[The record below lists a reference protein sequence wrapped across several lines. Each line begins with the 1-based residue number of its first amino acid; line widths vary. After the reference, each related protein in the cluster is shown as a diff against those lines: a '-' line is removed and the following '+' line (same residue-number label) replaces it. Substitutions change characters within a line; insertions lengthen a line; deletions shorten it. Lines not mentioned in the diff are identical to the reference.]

1 MRGSPLPRGVWLLGW
16 VSLAT
21 DAASE
26 AIYALLPFFLTTLL
40 GAGAL
45 SIGIVE
51 GAADAINSVLKLA
64 SGRWSDRA
72 ARRRP
77 LVLAGYALSSAV
89 RPLMSLA
96 TSATHVFAV
105 RFVDRVGKGIRG
117 APRDA
122 WLATLATP
130 ATRGR
135 VFGFHRGMD
144 HAGAIVGPVLATIF
158 LSAFPGEYRTLF
170 ALSLVP
176 GVIAVLL
183 VFFVRE
189 ADDPAMRS
197 PPAAVTST
205 VTATATTAPPAAAL
219 PPRLRQFLIVLTVFT
234 LGNSTDAYLLLRLT
248 DAAGGPQTVPLMW
261 AALHVVKASASF
273 VGGAWSDRAGRRRV
287 IALGWC
293 VYAAVYIGFALSRT
307 LPALLTWFLIY
318 GVYFGLTEGT
328 EKALVAD
335 LTPPSSRGT
344 AFGVLTAVQG
354 IGALAASLL
363 FGVVWTAVGPSAA
376 FATGAALALVA
387 TGALLVTLRERPV

>member
-1 MRGSPLPRGVWLLGW
+1 MRGAPLPRGVWLLGW

-26 AIYALLPFFLTTLL
+26 AIYALLPFFLTTVL

-96 TSATHVFAV
+96 ASWTQVFAV
-105 RFVDRVGKGIRG
+105 RFVDRIGKGIRG

-122 WLATLATP
+122 WLASLATP
-130 ATRGR
+130 ETRGR

-144 HAGAIVGPVLATIF
+144 HAGAIVGPVFATLF
-158 LSAFPGEYRTLF
+158 LVAFPGEYRTLF
-170 ALSLVP
+170 ALSIVP
-176 GVIAVLL
+176 GLISVLL
-183 VFFVRE
+183 VSLVRE
-189 ADDPAMRS
+189 ADHPVAR
-197 PPAAVTST
+197 PPAVAGVDVS
-205 VTATATTAPPAAAL
+205 VPL
-219 PPRLRQFLIVLTVFT
+219 PPRLRQFLVVLALFT

-248 DAAGGPQTVPLMW
+248 DAAGGPQAVPLMW
-261 AALHVVKASASF
+261 AALHVVKAGASF
-273 VGGAWSDRAGRRRV
+273 IGGAWSDRVGRRRV

-293 VYAAVYIGFALSRT
+293 VYAAVYIGFATSRT
-307 LPALLTWFLIY
+307 LPALLMWFLVY

-335 LTPPSSRGT
+335 LTPPERRGT
-344 AFGVLTAVQG
+344 AFGLMTAVQG

-363 FGVVWTAVGPSAA
+363 FGVIWTAWGPSAA
-376 FATGAALALVA
+376 FGTGAGLALTA
-387 TGALLVTLRERPV
+387 TAALFVVLRERPL